1 EWDRLQAA
9 NEALRQEAEQ
19 SLLNTFPRRH
29 LLWHPETFRPEPEQR
44 LVKSNFPLREFSFV
58 DSKRVLNHLSLDH
71 LFSLRTLQA
80 AKDTYQEAQDARREM
95 GQSDPRDGQAL
106 RATATQA
113 TRENLKNARRFP
125 ANSDGR
131 AVQDS
136 ASSTFRTWLL
146 EQGAIQLDDQAG
158 DWFDT
163 EGSFDI
169 DRFHQ

>member
-1 EWDRLQAA
+1 
-9 NEALRQEAEQ
+9 
-19 SLLNTFPRRH
+19 
-29 LLWHPETFRPEPEQR
+29 
-44 LVKSNFPLREFSFV
+44 
-58 DSKRVLNHLSLDH
+58 
-71 LFSLRTLQA
+71 
-80 AKDTYQEAQDARREM
+80 DTYQKAQDARREM
-95 GQSDPRDGQAL
+95 GQSDLLDGQAL

-169 DRFHQ
+169 DRFHQYLLQQRYRITQLDNPDARRNWGEQLRQILF